1 MLLAMTKPIRLDAE
15 SERRLQEL
23 AKATGKPADDIIRD
37 ALEAW
42 AAKLQASTGRRSKRT
57 PAEKGAA
64 IEAIVARFKELP
76 VLDPRPADEIVGYDE
91 IGVPR

>member
-1 MLLAMTKPIRLDAE
+1 VLDMNKPFKLDAE
-15 SERRLQEL
+15 AERRLQEL
-23 AKATGKPADDIIRD
+23 AEATGKPADDIIRD

-42 AAKLQASTGRRSKRT
+42 AAKVRPPIRPKRT

-64 IEAIVARFKELP
+64 IDEIIARFKKLP
-76 VLDPRPADEIVGYDE
+76 VLDPRSADEIVGYDE